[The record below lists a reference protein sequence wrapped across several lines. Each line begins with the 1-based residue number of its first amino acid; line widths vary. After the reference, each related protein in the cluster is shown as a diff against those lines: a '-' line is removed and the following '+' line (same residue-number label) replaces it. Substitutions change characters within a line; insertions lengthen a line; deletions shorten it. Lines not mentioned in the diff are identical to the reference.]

1 MNVSSP
7 RSTKGR
13 NASCCALL
21 KRCTSST
28 KRIVCRPD
36 CASVASARA
45 TASRMSLTPAR
56 TAEMAMK
63 SALNASA
70 INRASEVFP
79 DPGGPQRIIEC
90 GLPDA
95 NATAS
100 GLPGPNRW
108 RWPTTSST
116 VFGRSRSASGV
127 AGLAT
132 ANRSVADDIGA
143 LGRGELEQLG
153 RELRVALEMREP
165 DRRTLPKV
173 VEDLQR
179 GQAGGIEAEADVAE
193 ARFLVFRGGAQ
204 PVEAVCCRQIVP
216 IESPFHVVLA
226 GEQCRRRRAQRLV
239 VATLNDL
246 VQIRVVNP
254 HPLAVADQQLLVR
267 LVDVPA
273 ELTGS
278 SNREFAA
285 RLLRDT
291 PVLIGDRLRE
301 ACARRLRIAHERAQ
315 SFERRGLHQRG
326 LQAEQRNENH
336 GYREQG
342 KPSQERCEQPRV
354 REGPQRAP
362 RQYRRST
369 ARGERGPDKAIGAH
383 SSS

>member
-1 MNVSSP
+1 MIASRAGAAIVVPGIAAASARSSSAASSSGLSASRTYTAARDSSAPITSNDGFSVVAPMNVMSP
-7 RSTKGR
+7 RSTNGR

-79 DPGGPQRIIEC
+79 DPGGPHKIIEC

-132 ANRSVADDIGA
+132 GNRSVADDIGTF
-143 LGRGELEQLG
+143 GRGELEQLG
-153 RELRVALEMREP
+153 RKLRVALEMREP
-165 DRRTLPKV
+165 DRRALPEI

-179 GQAGGIEAEADVAE
+179 GQTGSIEAKANVAE
-193 ARFLVFRGGAQ
+193 ARFLVFRRGAQ
-204 PVEAVCCRQIVP
+204 PVEAVRRRQITP
-216 IESPFHVVLA
+216 IERPLHVVLA
-226 GEQCRRRRAQRLV
+226 GKQSCRRRSQRLV
-239 VATLNDL
+239 VTALDDL
-246 VQIRVVNP
+246 IQIRIVNP
-254 HPLAVADQQLLVR
+254 HTLAVAGEQLLVG
-267 LVDVPA
+267 LVDAPA
-273 ELTGS
+273 ES
-278 SNREFAA
+278 A
-285 RLLRDT
+285 
-291 PVLIGDRLRE
+291 
-301 ACARRLRIAHERAQ
+301 
-315 SFERRGLHQRG
+315 
-326 LQAEQRNENH
+326 
-336 GYREQG
+336 
-342 KPSQERCEQPRV
+342 
-354 REGPQRAP
+354 GPL
-362 RQYRRST
+362 
-369 ARGERGPDKAIGAH
+369 
-383 SSS
+383 

>member
-1 MNVSSP
+1 MNVMSP
-7 RSTKGR
+7 RSTNGR

-63 SALNASA
+63 SALKASA
-70 INRASEVFP
+70 ISRASEVFP
-79 DPGGPQRIIEC
+79 EPGGPHRIIEC

-100 GLPGPNRW
+100 GFPGPNRW

-132 ANRSVADDIGA
+132 ENRSVANDIGA
-143 LGRGELEQLG
+143 LGRGELEQVG
-153 RELRVALEMREP
+153 SQLRVALELGEP
-165 DRRTLPKV
+165 DQCALTEI

-193 ARFLVFRGGAQ
+193 ARFLVSRRGAQ
-204 PVEAVCCRQIVP
+204 PVEAVRRRQITP
-216 IESPFHVVLA
+216 IERPLDVVLA
-226 GEQCRRRRAQRLV
+226 GEQCGRRRAQRLV
-239 VATLNDL
+239 VAAFDDL

-254 HPLAVADQQLLVR
+254 YALTVADEQLLVR

-273 ELTGS
+273 ELAGS

-285 RLLRDT
+285 RLLRHT
-291 PVLIGDRLRE
+291 PVLVGDR
-301 ACARRLRIAHERAQ
+301 
-315 SFERRGLHQRG
+315 
-326 LQAEQRNENH
+326 
-336 GYREQG
+336 
-342 KPSQERCEQPRV
+342 P
-354 REGPQRAP
+354 
-362 RQYRRST
+362 
-369 ARGERGPDKAIGAH
+369 
-383 SSS
+383 